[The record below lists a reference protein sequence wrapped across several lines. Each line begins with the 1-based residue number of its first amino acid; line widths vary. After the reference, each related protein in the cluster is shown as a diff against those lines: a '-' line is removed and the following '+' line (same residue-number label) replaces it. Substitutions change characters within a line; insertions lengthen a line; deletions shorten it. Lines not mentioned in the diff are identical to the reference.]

1 MNREIRQMKKR
12 LVSSVILAAAAAS
25 LPTLVQAHFLLLE
38 PVPTLVQNQ
47 LGDPQKLGPC
57 GGTSANAGT
66 PSQVV
71 SKVKGGTPLH
81 LTIRE
86 TIFHPGHYRVALV
99 MNATSELPADPTAT
113 TRDTDRGPYSV
124 AAPIQSP
131 APPPLLADGLFPHTT
146 RPTELF
152 QADVPLPNV
161 TCKKCT
167 LQVTQFMAEHGVNR
181 DGGFYYHHCA
191 ELEITA
197 DPDKPVDARWPG
209 QATQ

>member
-1 MNREIRQMKKR
+1 MSRR
-12 LVSSVILAAAAAS
+12 VTSSIVLALALAS
-25 LPTLVQAHFLLLE
+25 LPALVQAHFLLLE
-38 PVPTLVQNQ
+38 PVSTLVQNQ

-57 GGTSANAGT
+57 GGTTANAGT
-66 PSQVV
+66 PTQTVT
-71 SKVKGGTPLH
+71 KVKGGAPLH

-99 MNATSELPADPTAT
+99 VNTTSELPADPTAT
-113 TRDTDRGPYSV
+113 TRDTERGPYSV
-124 AAPIQSP
+124 AAPIQQP
-131 APPPLLADGLFPHTT
+131 AAAPLLADGLFPHTT
-146 RPTELF
+146 KPTDLL
-152 QADVPLPNV
+152 QSDVQIPNI

-197 DPDKPVDARWPG
+197 DPDKPMDSRWPA

>member
-1 MNREIRQMKKR
+1 MSKR
-12 LVSSVILAAAAAS
+12 RATWIALAFAMAS
-25 LPTLVQAHFLLLE
+25 LPAWVHAHFLLLE

-66 PSQVV
+66 PTQVV
-71 SKVKGGTPLH
+71 SRVKGGTPLH

-99 MNATSELPADPTAT
+99 VNGPSELPANPEASTRPTE
-113 TRDTDRGPYSV
+113 RGPYSV
-124 AAPIQSP
+124 AAPIQNP
-131 APPPLLADGLFPHTT
+131 ALPPVLADGLFPHTA
-146 RPTELF
+146 RPTDLL
-152 QADVPLPNV
+152 QADVPLPNI

-197 DPDKPVDARWPG
+197 DPTKPVDARWPA